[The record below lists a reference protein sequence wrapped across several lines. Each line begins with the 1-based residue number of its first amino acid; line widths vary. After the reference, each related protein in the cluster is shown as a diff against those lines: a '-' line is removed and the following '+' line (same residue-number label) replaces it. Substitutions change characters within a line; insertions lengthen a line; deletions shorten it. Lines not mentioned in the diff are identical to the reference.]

1 MVHLPTLARRAQE
14 RALQATR
21 AYVDFS
27 VRRPWTVLAVALIV
41 TLAAA
46 WGAQSLKINPR
57 LDALLP
63 DDTAAAR
70 SLVEMSSRVRSS
82 SPLYLVVQSN
92 DMNTSRAL
100 ASRVVDEVRGWSETQ
115 WVTYR
120 RDPEYFLDR
129 RLLLLPKEEL
139 AEYSEQVEE
148 RLRWEECKSLPGCV
162 NIDDEAPPIPKAS
175 ALQQS
180 MEKNPDLNA
189 LARILGTDPAHVFD
203 SESKTPAAAGTAT
216 SQGGSSQ
223 VAPPPNTPPEADAIA
238 GELCDVQ
245 NNVCVVQA
253 SLQGDPGDL
262 EYADLIMKRSEALFA
277 RLKQESADPNVK
289 FAVSGQYR
297 NGPITRQ
304 AVLADLSKTTLL
316 STALVLLVVL
326 AQFSGLRSL
335 IVLFIPIV
343 ASICWT
349 GGALSLIHPSLNL
362 ISAFTL
368 AILTGMG
375 IDFGLHLL
383 THYTRERESGFTP
396 AQSMIHTLDSV
407 GPSLVVAA
415 GTTALGFAALWVASF
430 RGFSEMGPI
439 AAFGIMAALSAFL
452 LLMPSLVSVLDRRPK
467 CPFVLRRYRF
477 EPWGFLR
484 RHSRP
489 IVIAGGVLTVG
500 FAAAAVGAVP
510 PGLEFEY
517 DFRKLDSKD
526 VGHGLPWGGALHG
539 TNRTAIYLMAD
550 DEEALR
556 GAARSIREN
565 PPELFLSNGTLSL
578 VVPGAFLPPDQKEK
592 LEILSELN
600 SNLVRAKQ
608 HVSPDVAKDIDQVE
622 PFTRIKEPIATSEMP
637 QWVSDWLFERNG
649 SFGTLGVLYTDL
661 RGSDARQMEHLAR
674 ELEVLRSQHPKVRFA
689 STVAQLGEVTPR
701 LREEAPLIVGLA
713 IFGAA
718 MGTVFL
724 GRNWWRIIAV
734 LMPMFIMTGISL
746 GIAALSGIR
755 VNLYNMLVF
764 PLAFGIGIDGAV
776 YVDWAFSSSNS
787 EELLPTAARAVLGA
801 TLTSIAGFVAL
812 IWSANPGLASIG
824 VLATLMLSIALVA
837 NLLWL
842 PCLLWLKKGS
852 SSKPSAV

>member
-1 MVHLPTLARRAQE
+1 MVLGI
-14 RALQATR
+14 ALCI
-21 AYVDFS
+21 
-27 VRRPWTVLAVALIV
+27 TVAS
-41 TLAAA
+41 A
-46 WGAQSLKINPR
+46 WGAQGLKINPR

-63 DDTAAAR
+63 EDTAAAR

-92 DMNTSRAL
+92 DLNTSRTL
-100 ASRVVDEVRGWSETQ
+100 AKRLVEEVRGWSETQ

-120 RDPEYFLDR
+120 RDPEYFLER
-129 RLLLLPKEEL
+129 RMLLLSKEEL
-139 AEYSEQVEE
+139 AGYSEQVEE

-162 NIDDEAPPIPKAS
+162 NFDDEAPPLPNAD
-175 ALQQS
+175 AFQQS
-180 MEKNPDLNA
+180 MEKNPDLSA
-189 LARILGTDPAHVFD
+189 LARILGKEPADVFEP
-203 SESKTPAAAGTAT
+203 SKNAPAPEGTSPEVTPSTEST
-216 SQGGSSQ
+216 
-223 VAPPPNTPPEADAIA
+223 A
-238 GELCDVQ
+238 GELCDPE

-262 EYADLIMKRSEALFA
+262 EYANVIMKRSEALFE
-277 RLKQESADPNVK
+277 RLNQEHAGPDVK

-316 STALVLLVVL
+316 STGLVLLVVL

-335 IVLFIPIV
+335 IALFFPIL

-349 GGALSLIHPSLNL
+349 GGFLAMVHPSLNL
-362 ISAFTL
+362 LSAFTL

-383 THYTRERESGFTP
+383 THYTQERESGATP
-396 AQSMIHTLDSV
+396 AQSILHTFDSV

-452 LLMPSLVSVLDRRPK
+452 LLLPALVVVLDKREK
-467 CPFVLRRYRF
+467 CPFVLRRYNF
-477 EPWGFLR
+477 APWAFLR
-484 RHSRP
+484 RHARP
-489 IVIAGGVLTVG
+489 IVVAGGIITVG
-500 FAAAAVGAVP
+500 LASVAAGAVP

-550 DEEALR
+550 DAEALR
-556 GAARSIREN
+556 ETAQAIREK
-565 PPELFLSNGTLSL
+565 PPELFLSDGTLSL
-578 VVPGAFLPPDQKEK
+578 VVPGAFLPPDQPEK
-592 LEILSELN
+592 LEILGVLN
-600 SNLVRAKQ
+600 ANLVRAKK
-608 HVSPDVAKDIDQVE
+608 HVSPEIMKDIDKVE
-622 PFTRIKEPIATSEMP
+622 PLTRIKTPIVPSEMP

-649 SFGTLGVLYTDL
+649 NFGTLGVLYTDL
-661 RGSDARQMEHLAR
+661 RGSDARQMEELANKLE
-674 ELEVLRSQHPKVRFA
+674 ELRAVHPKVRFA

-718 MGTVFL
+718 LGTVFL
-724 GRNWWRIIAV
+724 GRTWWRIIAV
-734 LMPMFIMTGISL
+734 LMPMFIMTGVSL
-746 GIAALSGIR
+746 GIAALSGVRI
-755 VNLYNMLVF
+755 NLYNMLVF

-776 YVDWAFSSSNS
+776 YVDWAFSSSDADKM
-787 EELLPTAARAVLGA
+787 LPTAARAVLGA

-824 VLATLMLSIALVA
+824 VLATLMLSVALVA

-842 PCLLWLKKGS
+842 PCLLWMRRDK
-852 SSKPSAV
+852 AH